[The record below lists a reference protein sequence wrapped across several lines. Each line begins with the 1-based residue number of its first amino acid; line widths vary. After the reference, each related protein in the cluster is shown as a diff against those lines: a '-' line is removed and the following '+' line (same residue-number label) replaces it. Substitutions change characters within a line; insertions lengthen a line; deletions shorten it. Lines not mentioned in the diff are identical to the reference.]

1 MNYIIFDLEWNQAS
15 HGEED
20 RIESLP
26 FEIVEIGA
34 VKLNENRDMIGEFSK
49 LIKPQVYHEM
59 HFITSRLVH
68 LQMDEL
74 EKGDTFPVIMKEFLE
89 WCGKD
94 CLFCTWGALDLLE
107 LQRNMAYYD
116 MEPLSDRPIKFYD
129 IQKLFSLAY
138 EDGKSRK
145 ALEDA
150 IDMMNIKKDIPFHR
164 AFSDAYYTAKIFDK
178 IEDPDVLEKY
188 SFDTFNVPKSKEQE
202 VHIVFNSYD
211 KYISRLY
218 NNRKDL
224 MNDKSVTQTVCYK
237 CDRQIKKKINWFTPN
252 GKHYYAVS
260 GCFRHGL
267 MKSKIRIRKAD
278 GGGVFAVKTNK
289 YITKED
295 IKKLIDKRDNI
306 LLQKQMRKEGVTK
319 NPSN

>member
-20 RIESLP
+20 RVEGLP

-34 VKLNENRDMIGEFSK
+34 VKLNESRDMVSEFSK
-49 LIKPQVYHEM
+49 LIKPQVYKEM

-74 EKGDTFPVIMKEFLE
+74 QKGDTFPVVMKEFLD
-89 WCGKD
+89 WCGDD

-107 LQRNMAYYD
+107 LQRNMAYYK
-116 MEPLSDRPIKFYD
+116 MEPLSDSPIKFYD

-150 IDMMNIKKDIPFHR
+150 IDMMNIRKDIPFHR
-164 AFSDAYYTAKIFDK
+164 AFSDAYYTAKVFDK
-178 IEDPDVLEKY
+178 IEDPNVLEKF
-188 SFDTFNVPKSKEQE
+188 SFDTFNVPTSKEQE
-202 VHIVFNSYD
+202 VHIIFSDYD
-211 KYISRLY
+211 KYISRLF
-218 NNRKDL
+218 NNRKEL
-224 MNDKSVTQTVCYK
+224 LNDKGVTSTVCYK
-237 CDRQIKKKINWFTPN
+237 CGRPIKKKINWFTPN

-260 GCFRHGL
+260 SCFRHGL
-267 MKSKIRIRKAD
+267 MKSKIRVRKAEK
-278 GGGVFAVKTNK
+278 GGVYAVKTDK

-295 IKKLIDKRDNI
+295 MKKLIDKRDNI
-306 LLQKQMRKEGVTK
+306 LLQKQQKKEDSK
-319 NPSN
+319 Q

>member
-15 HGEED
+15 HGGED
-20 RIESLP
+20 KVEKLP

-34 VKLNENRDMIGEFSK
+34 VKLNENRDMVGEFSR

-68 LQMDEL
+68 LQMSEL
-74 EKGDTFPVIMKEFLE
+74 EKGDAFPVVMKDFLE
-89 WCGKD
+89 WCGED
-94 CLFCTWGALDLLE
+94 HLFCTWGGLDLLE

-138 EDGKSRK
+138 ENGKSRK

-150 IDMMNIKKDIPFHR
+150 IDMMNIRKDIPFHR

-188 SFDTFNVPKSKEQE
+188 SFDTFNVPQNKEQE
-202 VHIVFNSYD
+202 VHIVFNDYD
-211 KYISRLY
+211 KYISRLFE
-218 NNRKDL
+218 NRKEL
-224 MNDKSVTQTVCYK
+224 MSSKDVTATICYK
-237 CDRQIKKKINWFTPN
+237 CGRPIRRKINWFTPN

-260 GCFRHGL
+260 YCFRHGL
-267 MKSKIRIRKAD
+267 MKSKLRVRKAE
-278 GGGVFAVKTNK
+278 GGGVYAVKTDK

-295 IKKLIDKRDNI
+295 MKKIMDKRDEI
-306 LLQKQMRKEGVTK
+306 KAAKSVK
-319 NPSN
+319 